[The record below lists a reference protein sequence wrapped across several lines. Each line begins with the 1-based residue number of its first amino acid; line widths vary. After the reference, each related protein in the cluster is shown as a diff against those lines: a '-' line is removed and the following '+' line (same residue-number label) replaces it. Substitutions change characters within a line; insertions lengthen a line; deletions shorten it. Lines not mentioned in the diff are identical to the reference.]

1 MEDKMSSAVEF
12 LAKNPATTTNGD
24 LAALE
29 KRLDNVVRISAL
41 EKRIAEL
48 ERQNARTQELATGFL
63 AFLSVPAALIAFS
76 PQTWAVWFAWL
87 YVIAVGYELLKRLF
101 RFLMS

>member
-1 MEDKMSSAVEF
+1 MEENMSSAVEF
-12 LAKNPATTTNGD
+12 LARNPSTPAGD

-29 KRLDNVVRISAL
+29 KRFGNVMRISQL
-41 EKRIAEL
+41 EKRVSEL
-48 ERQNARTQELATGFL
+48 ERQNARTQELATEFL

-76 PQTWAVWFAWL
+76 PQSWTVWFAWM
-87 YVIAVGYELLKRLF
+87 YVIAVGYELMKRLF

>member
-1 MEDKMSSAVEF
+1 MEDKMSASVEF
-12 LAKNPATTTNGD
+12 LARNPSTPTGD

-29 KRLDNVVRISAL
+29 RRFGDATRISTL

-48 ERQNARTQELATGFL
+48 ERKNARSQELVAEFL
-63 AFLSVPAALIAFS
+63 ALLSVPAALIAFS
-76 PQTWAVWFAWL
+76 PQTWTVWFAWMF
-87 YVIAVGYELLKRLF
+87 VIAVGYELMKRLF